1 MKTVI
6 INRKCDKIPDVL
18 TRILPYRLT
27 DEIGRCECRVIEEIR
42 VRRDRCASLT
52 CGDRNILLK
61 CRIDGQE
68 MDEMF
73 FKLCGGSVY
82 AHAESI
88 TQGYISL
95 GSGIRVGVCGRAA
108 VEQGRII
115 GVNQVSSIV
124 IRLPHRAP
132 LGIGAPLASLIRD
145 GDGRGVLVYS
155 KPGVGKTTVLRD
167 AAAILASGAH
177 PMRVAVVDTRGEL
190 GYSLDAAGL
199 TVDIL
204 TGYPRKE
211 GISVA
216 VRTLGAQVIVCDE
229 IGDADEAAAIVSA
242 HNCGVPLMASAHAG
256 SIRELMH
263 KPGILRIHQARV
275 FGQYAAL
282 ARRSGSEF
290 EYDYT
295 LTSADYAD
303 AYI

>member
-1 MKTVI
+1 MRTVI
-6 INRKCDKIPDVL
+6 INRKSERIPDAL
-18 TRILPYRLT
+18 ARMLPYRLT
-27 DEIGRCECRVIEEIR
+27 DEIGRCECPMIEEIR
-42 VRRDRCASLT
+42 IRRERCASLT
-52 CGDRNILLK
+52 CGDRNILLN
-61 CRIDGQE
+61 CRLDGQE
-68 MDEMF
+68 MDELF

-82 AHAESI
+82 AYAESI
-88 TQGYISL
+88 AQGYISL
-95 GSGIRVGVCGRAA
+95 GGGIRVGVCGRAA

-132 LGIGAPLASLIRD
+132 SGVGAPLASLIRD

-155 KPGVGKTTVLRD
+155 RPGVGKTTVLRD
-167 AAAILASGAH
+167 AAAILASGAR

-204 TGYPRKE
+204 TGYPRKD

-242 HNCGVPLMASAHAG
+242 HNCGVPLLASAHAG
-256 SIRELMH
+256 SIGELMS
-263 KPGILRIHQARV
+263 KPGISRLHQSRA
-275 FGQYAAL
+275 FGKYVSL
-282 ARRSGSEF
+282 VRRPGGEF
-290 EYDYT
+290 EYDYA
-295 LTSADYAD
+295 LTGADDAD